1 MMLLIFLEEYNV
13 FEVLINSVVVSVIY
27 FYFFSEKLDV
37 IVEVILVLFSIKNFL
52 LKYLLFL
59 DKLERKVIGMDLKGK
74 MMRIGL
80 ELVLEIL

>member
-1 MMLLIFLEEYNV
+1 MMLLIFLEEYKV